1 LACAIR
7 ERRARLDGIPDPEDE
22 TPKVEDPLRMRS
34 RVKSIDRKR
43 GFAAPLDRPLLE
55 SPYIDLM

>member
-1 LACAIR
+1 MTPY
-7 ERRARLDGIPDPEDE
+7 RLTDAELHA
-22 TPKVEDPLRMRS
+22 VSSLPLCKYADMRF